1 MRDYLAEIKIL
12 EKEIEAI
19 NDEVSI
25 ISLQLNNFEVAIY
38 TTKHKTFSGLT
49 LEQAYEKDPDL
60 LDAYFRSI
68 KEYDR
73 LKEERAKLY
82 DERRCKLHRK
92 EELKEEYLR
101 LHTCDFYRPMDEID
115 ICNLISKDGYIV
127 GVKFWKNEE
136 VWI

>member
-12 EKEIEAI
+12 EKDVEEINNEIA
-19 NDEVSI
+19 I
-25 ISLQLNNFEVAIY
+25 ISIQLNNFEVAIY

-82 DERRCKLHRK
+82 DE
-92 EELKEEYLR
+92 
-101 LHTCDFYRPMDEID
+101 
-115 ICNLISKDGYIV
+115 
-127 GVKFWKNEE
+127 
-136 VWI
+136 